1 MPQIINTN
9 IASLNAQRN
18 LNASQNDANTA
29 LQRLS
34 SGLRINSAKDDAAGM
49 AISERFQSQI
59 TGLNMAQRNAN
70 DGISLAQTAEGAL
83 DEITANLQRV
93 RELAVQ
99 SANASN
105 SQSDRDALNAEVQQR
120 IEEINRISTQTSF
133 NGLRVL
139 DGSLP
144 TQTFQ
149 VGANAGETIAIDGLD
164 ARASE
169 LGSLIGR
176 ASNIANVSGANYSLN
191 ELFEE
196 GGTANFTISMPTMSG
211 GTVSIGI
218 SGVSTFEGVL
228 GKINAKSSQTGIT
241 ANLDRTNSDLIFST
255 ELDGAI
261 SGSQLSGISV
271 DVSGASID
279 GTAVTLDGTFPV
291 SPTSVG
297 RSTVNGLNIST
308 QDGADMAMVSVDFAI
323 DQINGLRAELGAV
336 QNRFESTIANLA
348 TTTENLSAAN
358 SRIRDADFAKESAE
372 LARTQVLQQ
381 AGLSVLAQAN
391 ARPQQVLQLLQS

>member
-18 LNASQNDANTA
+18 LNASQTDANTA

-34 SGLRINSAKDDAAGM
+34 SGLRINSAKDDAAGL

-70 DGISLAQTAEGAL
+70 DGISLSQTAEGAL
-83 DEITANLQRV
+83 DEITANLQRI

-99 SANASN
+99 SANATNSN
-105 SQSDRDALNAEVQQR
+105 SDREALNEEVQQR
-120 IEEINRISTQTSF
+120 VAEINRIAGQTSF

-149 VGANAGETIAIDGLD
+149 VGANTGETIQVSGLD
-164 ARASE
+164 ARGSQ
-169 LGSLIGR
+169 LGSVIGDT
-176 ASNIANVSGANYSLN
+176 SGLANADVSGLTVAERFENGETVDFTV
-191 ELFEE
+191 ELPLLD
-196 GGTANFTISMPTMSG
+196 GSGTTTLAITDASSFQDI
-211 GTVSIGI
+211 
-218 SGVSTFEGVL
+218 L
-228 GKINAKSSQTGIT
+228 GQVNAQTPQTGIT
-241 ANLDRTNSDLIFST
+241 AYLNKNNDEIIFSSSFGQAFT
-255 ELDGAI
+255 
-261 SGSQLSGISV
+261 V
-271 DVSGASID
+271 DVTVASGATFSVA
-279 GTAVTLDGTFPV
+279 TAVPDDV
-291 SPTSVG
+291 V
-297 RSTVNGLNIST
+297 TVNDTDISS
-308 QDGADMAMVSVDFAI
+308 QAGADLAMISLDYAI

-336 QNRFESTIANLA
+336 QNRFESTIANLS
-348 TTTENLSAAN
+348 TTSENLEASN
-358 SRIRDADFAKESAE
+358 SRIRDADFAAETAE

-391 ARPQQVLQLLQS
+391 ARPQQVLQLLQG